1 MDNKNYGSDVVKWK
15 SLFTLGTE
23 YFFMKKPTHFFD
35 ERGGRFCSIFIL
47 CFFSICNSSYAQK
60 ESPPGAQSNG
70 MATAVCAL
78 ADADHSRQ
86 AVANSAFAEQMRI
99 SSNYKNHYLL
109 PELYT
114 TSVILLIPYKK
125 IAFGGYAERFGPD
138 HYKELRMGLSAA
150 HRIGHTALGL
160 RLNWEQLAVEGFPT
174 QQVFTGELGGI
185 VALTSRINF
194 GANLYNFTLS
204 SFEHQPLPVILKC
217 GLSGQPLKE
226 LTLAVEAEKNT
237 NEPLLVKW
245 GAQYQMAPPVKL
257 FLGFRHP
264 TNSLHGGIAFA
275 HHHIHASYS
284 LSWNFRLGLS
294 QEFSLAL
301 SLKGGQKK

>member
-1 MDNKNYGSDVVKWK
+1 
-15 SLFTLGTE
+15 
-23 YFFMKKPTHFFD
+23 MKKPTHFFD

-47 CFFSICNSSYAQK
+47 CFFSICITSYAQK
-60 ESPPGAQSNG
+60 DFPPGAPSNG
-70 MATAVCAL
+70 MASAVCAL

-86 AVANSAFAEQMRI
+86 AVANSAFAKQMYI

-114 TSVILLIPYKK
+114 SSVILLIPYKK
-125 IAFGGYAERFGPD
+125 LIFGSHAERFGPD
-138 HYKELRMGLSAA
+138 HYKELRMGLSVA
-150 HRIGHTALGL
+150 HLIGHTALGL
-160 RLNWEQLAVEGFPT
+160 RANWEQLAIEGFPT

-217 GLSGQPLKE
+217 GLSGQLLKE
-226 LTLAVEAEKNT
+226 LTIAIEAEKNT
-237 NEPLLVKW
+237 NEPLFLKW
-245 GAQYQMAPPVKL
+245 GAQYQVAPPVKL
-257 FLGFRHP
+257 FAGYRHP
-264 TNSLHGGIAFA
+264 TNSLHAGIAIV
-275 HHHIHASYS
+275 HRTLHVSYS

-294 QEFSLAL
+294 QEFALAFY
-301 SLKGGQKK
+301 LKRHKKG

>member
-1 MDNKNYGSDVVKWK
+1 
-15 SLFTLGTE
+15 
-23 YFFMKKPTHFFD
+23 MKKPTHFFN
-35 ERGGRFCSIFIL
+35 ERGGRFCSVFIL
-47 CFFSICNSSYAQK
+47 CFFSICISCYAQK
-60 ESPPGAQSNG
+60 ESPPGAPSNG
-70 MATAVCAL
+70 MAAAVCAL
-78 ADADHSRQ
+78 ADANHTRQ
-86 AVANSAFAEQMRI
+86 AVANSAFAEQAYI

-109 PELYT
+109 SELYT
-114 TSVILLIPYKK
+114 TSLVFLFPYKK
-125 IAFGGYAERFGPD
+125 ISFGGYAERFGPD
-138 HYKELRMGLSAA
+138 HYKELRMGLSVAQ
-150 HRIGHTALGL
+150 RIGHTALGM
-160 RLNWEQLAVEGFPT
+160 RVNWEQLAIEGFPT

-217 GLSGQPLKE
+217 GLSGQFLKE

-245 GAQYQMAPPVKL
+245 GAQYQIATPVKL

-264 TNSLHGGIAFA
+264 TNSLHAGVAITRHTIYVA
-275 HHHIHASYS
+275 YS
-284 LSWNFRLGLS
+284 LSWNFRLGLC

-301 SLKGGQKK
+301 SFKGYKKK